1 MHDKNPAG
9 EQEAELQID
18 TSGMSEGKRQALEVA
33 EAAREQTWQHPSFV
47 GELFLGRFRD
57 DLILPYPLQGDEDRA
72 IGDEYIS
79 RMSDVLDNKVDA
91 EQLD

>member
-47 GELFLGRFRD
+47 
-57 DLILPYPLQGDEDRA
+57 
-72 IGDEYIS
+72 
-79 RMSDVLDNKVDA
+79 
-91 EQLD
+91 